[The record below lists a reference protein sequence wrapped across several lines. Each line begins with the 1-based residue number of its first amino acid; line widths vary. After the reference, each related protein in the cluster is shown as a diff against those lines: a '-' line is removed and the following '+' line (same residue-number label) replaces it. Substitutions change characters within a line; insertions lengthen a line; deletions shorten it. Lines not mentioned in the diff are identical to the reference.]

1 LVHIDAFGLGGGG
14 LLDNARADGRP
25 CAPTTA
31 TVDPELPCLVG
42 PPWHRGRRSRSSPG
56 PTVLLAGYDG
66 GRGEGARAAEGRG
79 PGGAE
84 ADDAKQLRDDDDG
97 IPSLLRAAAVEEEDL
112 ISLVVGSSSHGEC
125 GQGLDERR

>member
-1 LVHIDAFGLGGGG
+1 LASEAAASSTTLGHMDVHAHRRRRRQIRSSPVPSVLHGS
-14 LLDNARADGRP
+14 
-25 CAPTTA
+25 
-31 TVDPELPCLVG
+31 
-42 PPWHRGRRSRSSPG
+42 RGRRSQSSPG

-66 GRGEGARAAEGRG
+66 GRGDGARAAEGRG

-112 ISLVVGSSSHGEC
+112 VSLAGGSSSHGER

>member
-1 LVHIDAFGLGGGG
+1 MDVHAHRQRRRWIRSSPVPSVLHGS
-14 LLDNARADGRP
+14 
-25 CAPTTA
+25 
-31 TVDPELPCLVG
+31 
-42 PPWHRGRRSRSSPG
+42 RGRRSRSSPG